1 MLIPL
6 PPTEW
11 SIFRSVGT
19 GYPIHVPGPISE
31 GFGSISWE
39 DIGYGAGKHLGQGAT
54 LLSYAHTILASRV
67 FDASTFPGD
76 SKLDPLALELPR
88 IRDLDLSLSVM
99 LQENCNWIWN
109 PLGRDPGTI
118 SGTGYAAISASR
130 TSAYAS
136 VTGSDAC
143 YYGFR
148 PTRRAY

>member
-1 MLIPL
+1 VLIPL

-11 SIFRSVGT
+11 SVFGSVGT

-54 LLSYAHTILASRV
+54 LLSYAHTILASPV

-88 IRDLDLSLSVM
+88 IRHLDLSLSVM
-99 LQENCNWIWN
+99 LQETCNWIWS
-109 PLGRDPGTI
+109 PLGRDRGTI
-118 SGTGYAAISASR
+118 TGTGYAAISASR
-130 TSAYAS
+130 TSAYSS

-143 YYGFR
+143 YNGFR
-148 PTRRAY
+148 PTRPTY